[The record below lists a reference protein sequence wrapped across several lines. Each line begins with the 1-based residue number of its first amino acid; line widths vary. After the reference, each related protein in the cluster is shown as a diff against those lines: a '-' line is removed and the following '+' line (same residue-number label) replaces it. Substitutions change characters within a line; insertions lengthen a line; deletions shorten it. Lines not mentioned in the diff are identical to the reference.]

1 MFVVVSI
8 ALVIIAGVALTYSV
22 EVSYY
27 DGFKRR
33 IENGFRNWG
42 LREQPTQE
50 QVMDYFSDRN
60 VIYLTFGITEYKT
73 FSVVNKMTNEILFS
87 NKRPEGGAENRLID
101 EFLESENYL
110 AAMANQLGDKNKF
123 LRIGDKIYF
132 DYAVSKGD
140 FIFYFRYDREDWKGT
155 IVEFNRI
162 IRISLI
168 VAILISVVLGY
179 FLSKTITRPIE
190 ELMYSARK
198 IAKGDFGEV
207 LQVQS
212 NDEIGKLTGTF
223 NYMSRK
229 LKHTL
234 SDIDKEKSK
243 LETILKYLKDGVIAF
258 NSKGEVIH
266 ANLTAKMILGV
277 KTVDQSFDE
286 FTSKFG
292 IGISLAEIKKGEIA
306 SNSYLD
312 VKILE
317 RVIKTY
323 FAFFTDLNQR
333 VEGIICVMHDVTEE
347 KRLEDMQREFVA
359 NVSHELKTPLASIKS
374 YTETMID
381 GVDYEVQQKFLNIV
395 NAETDRMAKIVKE
408 LLQLSRIDSKRINWM
423 IQEVD
428 VNALI
433 KSVRNK
439 MEIELS
445 NKNIEMD
452 LDLFKNATVING
464 DYDKMEQVVVN
475 ILSNSIKYTPEG
487 GRIQVNTGVLDD
499 NIFVRVKDTGI
510 GIPED
515 SLSRIFERFYR
526 VDKARSRDLGG
537 TGLGLSIAK
546 EIIELHG
553 GTISV
558 ASQLD
563 QGTEVL
569 ITIPQKDV

>member
-8 ALVIIAGVALTYSV
+8 ALLIVAGVALTYSV

-27 DGFKRR
+27 EGFKRR

-42 LREQPTQE
+42 LREEPTKE
-50 QVMDYFSDRN
+50 QVMDYFSDQN

-73 FSVVNKMTNEILFS
+73 FSVVNKMTNEVLFS
-87 NKRPEGGAENRLID
+87 NKRPMGGDENSLID
-101 EFLESENYL
+101 EFLESENYI

-132 DYAVSKGD
+132 DYAISKGD

-162 IRISLI
+162 IKISLM
-168 VAILISVVLGY
+168 VAILISVFLGY
-179 FLSKTITRPIE
+179 FLSRTITRPIE

-207 LQVQS
+207 LHVQS

-229 LKHTL
+229 LKYTL

-258 NSKGEVIH
+258 NAKGEVIH
-266 ANLTAKMILGV
+266 ANLAAKMILGV
-277 KTVDQSFDE
+277 KTVNLCFDD
-286 FTSKFG
+286 FTTQFG
-292 IGISLAEIKKGEIA
+292 IGISLQEIKKGEIV
-306 SNSYLD
+306 SNSYVD

-317 RVIKTY
+317 RDIKTY
-323 FAFFTDLNQR
+323 FAFFTDIYQKI
-333 VEGIICVMHDVTEE
+333 EGIICVMHDVTEE

-374 YTETMID
+374 YTETIID
-381 GVDYEVQQKFLNIV
+381 GVDYDVQQRFLNIV
-395 NAETDRMAKIVKE
+395 NAEVDRMAKIVRE
-408 LLQLSRIDSKRINWM
+408 LLQLSRIDSKRINWLL
-423 IQEVD
+423 QEVD
-428 VNALI
+428 MNELI
-433 KSVRNK
+433 KSVTNK
-439 MEIELS
+439 MELEIE
-445 NKNIEMD
+445 NKRIEIR
-452 LDLFKNATVING
+452 LDLLKKDAIING

-487 GRIQVNTGVLDD
+487 GEIEVKSGFLDN
-499 NIFVRVKDTGI
+499 NIFIRVKDSGI
-510 GIPED
+510 GIPES
-515 SLSRIFERFYR
+515 SLDRIFERFYR
-526 VDKARSRDLGG
+526 VDKARSRELGG

-553 GTISV
+553 GNISV
-558 ASQLD
+558 ASQLGL
-563 QGTEVL
+563 GTEVF
-569 ITIPQKDV
+569 ITIPSAR